1 MGRTRL
7 AKWRCRSVSRFAA
20 ATPRFLQGAS
30 AASTDIMSTPPH
42 NIRHYRNGRAA
53 VIEIDRPPVNAINH
67 DIRAGLVA
75 ALAAVASDDKVDRII
90 LAGAGEVFAAGADA
104 GEFGLPMALPDLPAV
119 VAALESATVPVI
131 AAIRGACLGGGL
143 ELALACRWRIASPTA
158 RLGLPEVILGVVP
171 GSGGT
176 QRLPRLVG
184 MESALSLISEGRS
197 LGAGEALDL
206 GVIDQQEDDPVA
218 AALAL
223 PLAMVKNRPP
233 VSRLP
238 APDAAPEAV
247 EAALGRARRRLAG
260 QRAPVEAVRLV
271 GLAAS
276 VPFDDGVAE
285 ERATFLELRDS
296 AECRALR
303 HVFFAER
310 GARAPA
316 HLKALA
322 SAPLDS
328 AIVVGGGTMG
338 AGIAHALARSGSRV
352 TMIERDEAALQAA
365 RQRMDGLYEAAVR
378 RGLVE
383 GAVAAAERESMRFR
397 TGFEGLETAGL
408 VIEAV
413 FEDMQVKRDVLM
425 ALDAAAPDAI
435 LASNTSYLDIDLMAG
450 CLADPS
456 RLLGLHFFSPAHIMK
471 LLEIVCGARTSDQA
485 LATGY
490 ALAKRL
496 RKIPVQVGVCD
507 GFVGNRM
514 LQRVREAAE
523 LLLLDGAEVTQIDRV
538 MRRFGYAMGLY
549 EMQDMSGLD
558 IAWANRRRQAATRDP
573 KRRYSRVQDQM
584 CEAGWLGRKSG
595 CGWYLYE
602 DGKVGGLNPE
612 VASLIAAEAERHG
625 ITRRALDDDTV
636 MDTLLLAQIN
646 EAADILEEE
655 MAASASDIDLVL
667 VHGYGFPRFRG
678 GPMCHADTM
687 GIECIRDRIAA
698 LQDADPA
705 IWKLSRRID
714 RLAKAR
720 TGFLD

>member
-1 MGRTRL
+1 
-7 AKWRCRSVSRFAA
+7 
-20 ATPRFLQGAS
+20 
-30 AASTDIMSTPPH
+30 MSTPPH

-184 MESALSLISEGRS
+184 MEAALSLIPEGRS

-316 HLKALA
+316 HLKAVA

-549 EMQDMSGLD
+549 ETQDMSGLD

-612 VASLIAAEAERHG
+612 VASLIAAEAARHG

>member
-1 MGRTRL
+1 
-7 AKWRCRSVSRFAA
+7 
-20 ATPRFLQGAS
+20 
-30 AASTDIMSTPPH
+30 MSTPPH

-206 GVIDQQEDDPVA
+206 GVIDQQQDDPVA

-549 EMQDMSGLD
+549 ETQDMSGLD

-612 VASLIAAEAERHG
+612 VASLIAAEAARHG